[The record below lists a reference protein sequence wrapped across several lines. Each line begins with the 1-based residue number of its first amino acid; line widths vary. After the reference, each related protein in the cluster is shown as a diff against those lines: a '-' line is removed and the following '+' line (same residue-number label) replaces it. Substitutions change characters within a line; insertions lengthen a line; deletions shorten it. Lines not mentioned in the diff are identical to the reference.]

1 MKKKVFLFS
10 IHLTELL
17 LLPVK
22 PGGQSQW
29 KGSACP
35 ANRVQVPPWAQVF
48 GLQAGSR
55 WLHCCP
61 DQPGSHSQ

>member
-1 MKKKVFLFS
+1 MKKKYFYFF
-10 IHLTELL
+10 IHLTEFL

-35 ANRVQVPPWAQVF
+35 ANRVQVPP
-48 GLQAGSR
+48 
-55 WLHCCP
+55 
-61 DQPGSHSQ
+61 